1 MRGKYR
7 LVVSISSQTLTLY
20 SDSKLVADY
29 PVSTSK
35 YGIGS
40 EPDSYKTPLG
50 KHRICFKK
58 GEGEELGTIF
68 INGTPSGNLQDY
80 DNTPQ
85 GEDWI
90 TSRILGL
97 EGMEQGVNDNSQ
109 KRGILIHGTQDEESI
124 GTPASHGCIRMKNA
138 DVIELYDRVPL
149 DTIVLIQESDFRD
162 QNLDVR

>member
-68 INGTPSGNLQDY
+68 IGGTPSGNLQEY
-80 DNTPQ
+80 DNASK